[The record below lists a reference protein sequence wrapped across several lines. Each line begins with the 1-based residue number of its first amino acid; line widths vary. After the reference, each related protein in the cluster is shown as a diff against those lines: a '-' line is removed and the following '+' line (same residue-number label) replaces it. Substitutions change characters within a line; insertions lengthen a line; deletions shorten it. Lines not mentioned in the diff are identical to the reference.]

1 MSQSM
6 PDNAISAPSPVTQWS
21 QLHWHRWSLVW
32 LGFLLLP
39 LGRDARAWLATGGA
53 IALFVPLHFWEL
65 RLQGPLL
72 WLNRALVF
80 AVGVLLFPFNGFAHT
95 FFLYAGMPTRS
106 GKYRESIGLMITVL
120 LASFG
125 YFAWHQMS
133 GLYYGLVAVIVLG
146 VGSATLAARANR
158 ETQQTIA
165 GKDSEIE
172 RLAKRAERE
181 RIARDLH
188 DLLGHTLS
196 LVAIKADLAGRFVA
210 MGDERSISE
219 IEQIGRIARD
229 ALAQVREAIAG
240 LRRVGLRDALRA
252 SRTMLE
258 ASGLETR
265 VQDDPVPNLSDAQ
278 EIALAQAVLEASTN
292 IVRHS
297 GASRAAIGLLLD
309 SDSVGVRIDDNG
321 KGGCIEPG
329 NGLRGMGERLRALG
343 GKLEHQ
349 DLNPGLRLT
358 ATLPLKPQGAR

>member
-1 MSQSM
+1 
-6 PDNAISAPSPVTQWS
+6 
-21 QLHWHRWSLVW
+21 
-32 LGFLLLP
+32 
-39 LGRDARAWLATGGA
+39 
-53 IALFVPLHFWEL
+53 
-65 RLQGPLL
+65 
-72 WLNRALVF
+72 
-80 AVGVLLFPFNGFAHT
+80 
-95 FFLYAGMPTRS
+95 
-106 GKYRESIGLMITVL
+106 MITVL

-158 ETQQTIA
+158 ETQQAIA

-210 MGDERSISE
+210 MGDERSVTE